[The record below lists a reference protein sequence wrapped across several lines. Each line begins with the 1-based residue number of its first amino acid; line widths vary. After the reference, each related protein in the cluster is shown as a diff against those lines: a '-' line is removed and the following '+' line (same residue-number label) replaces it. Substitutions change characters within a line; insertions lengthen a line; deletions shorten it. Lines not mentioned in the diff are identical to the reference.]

1 MPEWVVV
8 LDVDD
13 PVSQKQL
20 DICKQQKPDLKG
32 VVECDKESKEPLCHS
47 VDYFPA
53 FCEAE
58 SNRCVYG
65 LRQQFE
71 EFS

>member
-20 DICKQQKPDLKG
+20 DICKQKKPDLKG

-47 VDYFPA
+47 EDYFPA
-53 FCEAE
+53 FCEA
-58 SNRCVYG
+58 
-65 LRQQFE
+65 
-71 EFS
+71 